1 MIQPYY
7 YNFFT
12 FQRVGEFYL
21 TNGTEQGKGVA
32 SGAKVHYLFIRLILW
47 DIFLPGDLL
56 KMVPKKINNSL
67 LLEFLG
73 LMVNTNVGSG
83 NKKSEEK
90 GFRFG

>member
-1 MIQPYY
+1 MVL
-7 YNFFT
+7 N
-12 FQRVGEFYL
+12 R
-21 TNGTEQGKGVA
+21 GKGVA
-32 SGAKVHYLFIRLILW
+32 SGVKVHYLFIRLILW
-47 DIFLPGDLL
+47 DIFLPGYLL